1 MADRAKQLLTN
12 LTNIWN
18 KYTSKQK
25 TFIISAV
32 CIVVFAFALLIFLM
46 QRTVYEKLV
55 TADTIGDASKITELL
70 KSEGIEYKVAS
81 DKQTIS
87 VDEKRLTDATFLL
100 ADNDMPSTGLSVDE
114 LLDNSLSTTNADRT
128 LKLNLYFQNQ
138 LRNSIIK
145 MEGVEEAEVYY
156 LPTESSDSILS
167 EAKDTSASVVL
178 TITEDFQPETAE
190 TIAQVVA
197 SVIGN
202 ENAELIKVADQFG
215 NLLYGGGSD
224 LYSGSAN
231 SNEDF
236 KERLRNTY
244 INNLYM
250 GLIKSG
256 FDDVEIMPNLVFN
269 MDKVTELYTE
279 YTPAEGQEQGVYG
292 HSYTYS
298 SENANASGGGV
309 PGTSSNDETTYQT
322 TNPSSNTGTVDTE
335 EYDYLPNERVTN
347 TEYEVGAIIPEESSI
362 SIVLRKATTY
372 KEDDLEAQ
380 GALEGTTF
388 DAYVAANSATTAII
402 PDATLVTMV
411 SKATGIA
418 EANISVTAYNQPIF
432 VPTNK
437 VAKSLTD
444 YLQIIL
450 AVLIIALLGF
460 VVFRGVK
467 PVEVTE
473 MEPELSVE
481 QLLAT
486 TKENQTIEDIEF
498 NEVSEVRRMIEKFV
512 DEKPEA
518 VAQLLRNWLNE
529 DWG

>member
-1 MADRAKQLLTN
+1 MADRARQILKNLL
-12 LTNIWN
+12 NIWN

-25 TFIISAV
+25 TLIISV
-32 CIVVFAFALLIFLM
+32 TCIVIFAFALLIFLM

-55 TADTIGDASKITELL
+55 TADTVGDASKITELL
-70 KSEGIEYKVAS
+70 KGQGIAYKVAG

-87 VDEKRLTDATFLL
+87 VDENRLTDATFLL
-100 ADNDMPSTGLSVDE
+100 ADNDMPSTGLSVDK

-138 LRNSIIK
+138 LRNSIMK
-145 MEGVEEAEVYY
+145 MEGVEDAEVYY
-156 LPTESSDSILS
+156 LPTEGSDSIL
-167 EAKDTSASVVL
+167 ADVKDTSASVIL
-178 TITEDFQPETAE
+178 TINDDFKPKTAE

-202 ENAELIKVADQFG
+202 KSPDLIKVADQFG
-215 NLLYGGGSD
+215 NLLYGGGND
-224 LYSGSAN
+224 LYSGSAS

-256 FDDVEIMPNLVFN
+256 YDDVEIMPNLTFN
-269 MDKVTELYTE
+269 MDRVTELYTE
-279 YTPAEGQEQGVYG
+279 YTPGEGQEQGLYS
-292 HSYTYS
+292 HSYTYK
-298 SENANASGGGV
+298 SENANSSGGV
-309 PGTSSNDETTYQT
+309 PGTSSNDETTYET
-322 TNPSSNTGTVDTE
+322 KDSSSNTGTVQTE
-335 EYDYLPNERVTN
+335 EYDYLPNERKTN
-347 TEYEVGAIIPEESSI
+347 TEFEVGAVVPEKSSI
-362 SIVLRKATTY
+362 SIVLRRATTH
-372 KEDDLEAQ
+372 KEDELKAQ
-380 GALEGTTF
+380 GALDGTTF
-388 DAYVAANSATTAII
+388 DAYVAANSATTTITPEASLI
-402 PDATLVTMV
+402 TMV

-418 EANISVTAYNQPIF
+418 EANISITAYEQPIF
-432 VPTNK
+432 VPTTK

-473 MEPELSVE
+473 LEPELSVE

>member
-1 MADRAKQLLTN
+1 MADRAKQILKN

-25 TFIISAV
+25 TLIISV
-32 CIVVFAFALLIFLM
+32 ICIVVFAFALLIFLM

-70 KSEGIEYKVAS
+70 ESEGIEYKVAS

-114 LLDNSLSTTNADRT
+114 LLNNSLSTTNADRT

-167 EAKDTSASVVL
+167 EAKDTSASVIL
-178 TITEDFQPETAE
+178 TINDDFQPETAE

-202 ENAELIKVADQFG
+202 KNSDLIKVADQYG

-224 LYSGSAN
+224 LYSGSAS

-256 FDDVEIMPNLVFN
+256 YDDVEIMPNLVFN
-269 MDKVTELYTE
+269 MDRVTELYTE
-279 YTPAEGQEQGVYG
+279 YTPAEGQEQGLYS

-298 SENANASGGGV
+298 SENANSSGGV
-309 PGTSSNDETTYQT
+309 PGTDSNDETTYET
-322 TNPSSNTGTVDTE
+322 VDSASNTGTVETE
-335 EYDYLPNERVTN
+335 EYDYLPNVRETN
-347 TEYEVGAIIPEESSI
+347 TEYEVGAVKPEESSI

-372 KEDDLEAQ
+372 KEDDLQAQ
-380 GALEGTTF
+380 GTLDGTTF
-388 DAYVAANSATTAII
+388 EQYVAANSATTTIT
-402 PDATLVTMV
+402 PDASLITMV

-418 EANISVTAYNQPIF
+418 EANISITAYEQPVF
-432 VPTNK
+432 VPTTK

-460 VVFRGVK
+460 VVFKGVK

-473 MEPELSVE
+473 LEPELSVE